1 MILGWF
7 ALGSHAFGQIVI
19 DYTHDNGFFSGNAT
33 ATAALEAAVADINAV
48 LDLDLGEI
56 TNDVTTGTS
65 SGGTQIDF
73 DFSYSYTNPTSG
85 ASETINDT
93 TIFANEVRLFVG
105 SQVLGGTMLG
115 QGGPGGAGLAISGTI
130 GSGSV
135 ADAITMAETLDQHGR
150 GSGPTML
157 TLSGTVAGESYSFG
171 IGTSVSNLW
180 FDEDT
185 DNDGNP
191 DSPALLDSNWHFDH
205 TTSVAAGKDDF
216 YSVALHETLHAI
228 GIGGS
233 QSWDDLVSGTDY
245 LGSEVIALHGTGT
258 GIIDGGG
265 GHFISGLMSTRL
277 SDGGA
282 QEVAMD
288 PNITTGTRKML
299 TLIDVAAIQDIGFS
313 VQSNVSA
320 VPEPSS
326 FLALAIMSSVCVM
339 RRVRKRER
347 TAVVTTH

>member
-1 MILGWF
+1 MILGSCVWGTP
-7 ALGSHAFGQIVI
+7 ANGQIVV
-19 DYTHDNGFFSGNAT
+19 DYSHDNGFFSGNAA

-48 LDLDLGEI
+48 LDLNLAEVTD
-56 TNDVTTGTS
+56 DVTTGS
-65 SGGTQIDF
+65 SGGGTQIDF

-85 ASETINDT
+85 ASETINNT
-93 TIFANEVRLFVG
+93 AIAAKEVRLFVG
-105 SQVLGGTMLG
+105 SQVLGGTTLG
-115 QGGPGGAGLAISGTI
+115 QGGPGGAGVSISGTI

-135 ADAITMAETLDQHGR
+135 ADAISMAETLDQHGR

-191 DSPALLDSNWHFDH
+191 DSLPLLDSNWHFDH
-205 TTSVAAGKDDF
+205 TTSVAAGKNDF

-233 QSWDDLVSGTDY
+233 QSWDNLVSGTDF

-265 GHFISGLMSTRL
+265 GHFVSGLMSTRL
-277 SDGGA
+277 SDGGT

-288 PNITTGTRKML
+288 PNITTGTRKTL
-299 TLIDVAAIQDIGFS
+299 TLLDVAAIQDIGFNI
-313 VQSNVSA
+313 QSVSA

-326 FLALAIMSSVCVM
+326 FLALAMMSSVCVM
-339 RRVRKRER
+339 RRGRKREMQR
-347 TAVVTTH
+347 M